1 MPFLKAAALSAAIA
15 VALTG
20 PALAQAS
27 STQSVVVLPFA
38 VAGHDDPLG
47 ACLPAAEGAAGP
59 LDVASGS
66 DLPSKL
72 SAAVA
77 RQLHAAQ
84 GPRTDL
90 ETLGAP
96 LGGLVVAGCIER
108 ADPGNAAERLIGMN
122 MGASVLTA
130 HVRLFRD
137 GQLVREFDAQVWGA
151 NTLPPIGPV
160 GLAVH
165 GVKGLH
171 ETLAADAMKLSKQIA
186 DQVTVD

>member
-1 MPFLKAAALSAAIA
+1 MPILKAAAAVAALA
-15 VALTG
+15 VALAG
-20 PALAQAS
+20 PAMAQAS

-38 VAGHDDPLG
+38 VAGYDDPSG
-47 ACLPAAEGAAGP
+47 ACLPAAEGAAGA
-59 LDVASGS
+59 LDAVSGS

-84 GPRTDL
+84 GLRIDVDTQ
-90 ETLGAP
+90 GAP
-96 LGGLVVAGCIER
+96 TGALVVAGCIEQ
-108 ADPGNAAERLIGMN
+108 ADPGNAAERLVGMN

-137 GQLVREFDAQVWGA
+137 GRLVREFDVEARGA

-171 ETLAADAMKLSKQIA
+171 ETLAADAMKLSRRIA
-186 DQVTVD
+186 DQVTAG